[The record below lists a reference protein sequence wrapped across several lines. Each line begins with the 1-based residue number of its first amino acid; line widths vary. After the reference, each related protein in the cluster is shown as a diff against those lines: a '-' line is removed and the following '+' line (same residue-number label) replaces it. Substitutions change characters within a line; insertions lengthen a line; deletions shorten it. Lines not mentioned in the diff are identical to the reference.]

1 MVPPMKYPLCALALL
16 MAGFS
21 FARSEEIV
29 TEEVRF
35 RASKVMSK
43 AYLAMPKSP
52 GPHPGVLVLHE
63 WWGHNDYVRMRAEML
78 AKLGYAALAMDMY
91 GAGKKAHDPQTAAF
105 FDSQVRR
112 SEEEM
117 NARFLASLKFFRAR
131 PEVDTERIA
140 AIGYGSGGDV
150 CLQMA
155 RNGMRGLDGA
165 VAFHPFFKIHSPN
178 PPIKKI
184 PAKILVCN
192 AVEDP
197 YIRPGVI
204 DRFKKVMK
212 SGKADLTI
220 MDFPTAMQSF
230 TVPGADKIGA
240 KFNIPHVYDAQADAS
255 SWKAL
260 QNFLT
265 DLWKPADE

>member
-35 RASKVMSK
+35 RPSKVMSK

-63 WWGHNDYVRMRAEML
+63 WWGHNEYVRMRAEML

-131 PEVDTERIA
+131 PEVDAERI
-140 AIGYGSGGDV
+140 GVSGFPWGG
-150 CLQMA
+150 LPHSTGLRWM
-155 RNGMRGLDGA
+155 NG
-165 VAFHPFFKIHSPN
+165 
-178 PPIKKI
+178 
-184 PAKILVCN
+184 
-192 AVEDP
+192 
-197 YIRPGVI
+197 
-204 DRFKKVMK
+204 
-212 SGKADLTI
+212 
-220 MDFPTAMQSF
+220 
-230 TVPGADKIGA
+230 
-240 KFNIPHVYDAQADAS
+240 
-255 SWKAL
+255 
-260 QNFLT
+260 
-265 DLWKPADE
+265 